1 MKIVELLHYPVKSL
15 PGTSLAQ
22 ANVDGLGLAGD
33 RRWMV
38 VDETGMF
45 LTFRDYSVM
54 ASIAVAINEAG
65 IVLSHA
71 VFGSVQIRTPGRGT
85 PEASVTVW
93 KDTVLARVAD
103 DAAHVFLSRIFE
115 KPVRL
120 VYMNDPNARRVD
132 QDFGRSDDHTSFA
145 DAFSV
150 LLTTTASLA
159 SLNRQL
165 ASPVEMRRF
174 RPNIVV
180 KAQTPWVEDTWR
192 LVRIGN
198 MQLRVVKSCTRCVMT
213 TRDPDT
219 GNQTDP
225 QEPLRSL
232 AKIHRSPK
240 GKISFGQNLM
250 PDGAGAL
257 HLGDE
262 IEVLESG
269 PSNLI

>member
-1 MKIVELLHYPVKSL
+1 MKIIGLFYYPVKSL
-15 PGTSLAQ
+15 PGTSLVQ

-45 LTFRDYSVM
+45 LTFRDHPVM
-54 ASIAVAINEAG
+54 ASIVVTVNEEG
-65 IVLSHA
+65 IILSHA
-71 VFGSVQIRTPGRGT
+71 VFGSIQVRTPERRA

-93 KDTVLARVAD
+93 KDTVNALVAD
-103 DAAHVFLSRIFE
+103 DAAHVFLSRIFQ
-115 KPVRL
+115 KSVRL
-120 VYMNDPNARRVD
+120 VYLSDPKARRVD

-150 LLTTTASLA
+150 LLTTTASLDA
-159 SLNRQL
+159 LNHQL

-180 KAQTPWVEDTWR
+180 EATIPWAEDTWR
-192 LVRIGN
+192 LVRTGN
-198 MQLRVVKSCTRCVMT
+198 VQLRVVKSCARCVMT

-219 GNQTDP
+219 GIQTDP

-232 AKIHRSPK
+232 AKIHRSPR

-257 HLGDE
+257 HVGDA